1 MKPPSFLLY
10 FKKIKDPRQSWKIN
24 YPLNEILLLL
34 LTATIAGSEGFQD
47 ITDYG
52 KTKLTFL
59 KQYLPY
65 TNGFPSWHTLKR
77 VIEALEPKAFRTC
90 LIHWMS
96 SLQRELAQH
105 IAIDGKCLRHSFST
119 QAKPIHLVSA
129 WGSQT
134 SCLLA
139 QCRVSE
145 KSNEITAIPEVL
157 ALLALQDAVVT
168 IDAMGCQHAVA
179 QQIQAQGGH
188 YVLALKGN
196 QSTLHEDVVSFL
208 EQQRLERFRFI
219 EGRWAV
225 ETTVE
230 KGHGRVETRRCWVVE
245 DVAWLRARHP
255 AWCGVGSVVCL
266 ESERVVK
273 GVVSRECRYY
283 LSSLVGCSAK
293 AMGGYIRR
301 HWAIENECHWVL
313 DVVFGE
319 DRCRVREG
327 YGAENLHMVRQVAM
341 SCIRGYVGGLSR
353 RLSLRRAVKL
363 AGWDNS
369 VMGAILCAK

>member
-1 MKPPSFLLY
+1 M
-10 FKKIKDPRQSWKIN
+10 
-24 YPLNEILLLL
+24 
-34 LTATIAGSEGFQD
+34 
-47 ITDYG
+47 
-52 KTKLTFL
+52 
-59 KQYLPY
+59 
-65 TNGFPSWHTLKR
+65 
-77 VIEALEPKAFRTC
+77 VEALEPKTFRAC
-90 LIHWMS
+90 LIDWMAT
-96 SLQRELAQH
+96 LQTALPQH
-105 IAIDGKCLRHSFST
+105 IAIDGKCLRHSFNNH
-119 QAKPIHLVSA
+119 AKPIHLVSA

-139 QCRVSE
+139 QCRVAE

-179 QQIQAQGGH
+179 QQIQEQGGQ

-196 QSTLHEDVVSFL
+196 QSSLQEDVISFF
-208 EQQRLERFRFI
+208 EQQCLERFRFT

-225 ETTVE
+225 ETTLE

-245 DVAWLRARHP
+245 DVAWLQERHP
-255 AWCGVGSVVCL
+255 AWRGLGSVVCL

-273 GVVSRECRYY
+273 GVISRECRYY
-283 LSSLVGCSAK
+283 VSSLVGCCAK
-293 AMGGYIRR
+293 QMGDYIRR

-341 SCIRGYVGGLSR
+341 SCIRGYVSGLSKR
-353 RLSLRRAVKL
+353 VSLRRVVKL
-363 AGWDNS
+363 AGWDNL